1 MLGDLGDRSADA
13 VEALADDVAGVVVGV
28 FGVGILAQ
36 VHVRLVAVREE
47 GLEDQV
53 AVVGLPDDA
62 DAVGRRLKP
71 GEPVQQ
77 GAVVGEVEVLKG
89 GHAGVILSLQS
100 DPFLLG
106 PLRGGDAFGR
116 PFVLLGGES
125 RLLVVV
131 FDDAVDGRRLVGR
144 EFDAVEG
151 GGRTFIT
158 NAGIDQLLGG
168 RAEVSAGEDL
178 YRFQRN
184 SPFLVLKGSIYILH
198 HTDTIVNRR
207 IARTFSRHKFLE
219 TQNDIVLV

>member
-1 MLGDLGDRSADA
+1 MLGDLVDRPIDG
-13 VEALADDVAGVVVGV
+13 VEALADDVAGVVVRI
-28 FGVGILAQ
+28 FGVGLLAE
-36 VHVRLVAVREE
+36 VHVRVIAVRDE

-62 DAVGRRLKP
+62 DAVGRRLKL

-77 GAVVGEVEVLKG
+77 AGVIGEVEVRKG
-89 GHAGVILSLQS
+89 GHAGVILSLQF

-131 FDDAVDGRRLVGR
+131 VHDAVDGRRLVGR

-151 GGRTFIT
+151 GGCHFVVG
-158 NAGIDQLLGG
+158 AGIDDVLRRLADVG
-168 RAEVSAGEDL
+168 AGKGIE
-178 YRFQRN
+178 RFQRS
-184 SPFLVLKGSIYILH
+184 SPFLV
-198 HTDTIVNRR
+198 
-207 IARTFSRHKFLE
+207 
-219 TQNDIVLV
+219 